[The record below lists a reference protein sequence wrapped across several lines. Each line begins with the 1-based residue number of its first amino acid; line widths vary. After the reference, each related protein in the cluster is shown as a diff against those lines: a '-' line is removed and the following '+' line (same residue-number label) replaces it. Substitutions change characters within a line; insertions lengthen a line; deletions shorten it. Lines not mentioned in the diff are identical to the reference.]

1 METMNIHLNKIDTE
15 EFKYQ
20 EFYLLKDN
28 NIYKILLMKN
38 ISKISISSGNY
49 SCNYNSKGISSL
61 FINKFSSLNEAYNFL
76 IDLFEDNNVK
86 INNKIKYKE
95 ITLNFTLNNEKSV
108 EIKLKYEENYQNN
121 FIDANIKELKNE
133 IKRLKEKNNKLEEE
147 IKKIKQNNNSN
158 SNLKP
163 PANIKLLYSIEEK
176 AYADY
181 GLDNTFVAFNSFN
194 NILYLVYST
203 RKKSIICYDIKNKTL
218 ISEMKNCHLG
228 YITSLRHFADKIK
241 KIDIIMSISN
251 EENNIKLWNIQNM
264 TCMLNLINVN
274 RDGFLYSACFLS
286 YNYEN
291 FIVTSNYDE
300 FGHSEHLKIFN
311 FKGQKI
317 KEIKKSNEPTFIVE
331 CYFDN
336 IFSCQNYI
344 ITGNLNYIKSYNYE
358 KNELYHKYFDGSI
371 NGYHYSIIIHN
382 HNSVI
387 KLMESCEDGNVRI
400 WHFHG
405 GLLLMRIK
413 VSKEN
418 INGLSLYND
427 KYIFVASDEQ
437 NIKLVDLEEESIIKD
452 FYSHSNEVLNLKIIY
467 HPKYGNIL
475 ISQAYEEDQI
485 KIWSIDN

>member
-1 METMNIHLNKIDTE
+1 METMNIHLNKNDTE

-108 EIKLKYEENYQNN
+108 EIKLKYEENFQNN

-181 GLDNTFVAFNSFN
+181 GLDNTFVAFNSFD
-194 NILYLVYST
+194 NILYIVYST

-228 YITSLRHFADKIK
+228 YITSLRHF
-241 KIDIIMSISN
+241 
-251 EENNIKLWNIQNM
+251 
-264 TCMLNLINVN
+264 V
-274 RDGFLYSACFLS
+274 
-286 YNYEN
+286 
-291 FIVTSNYDE
+291 
-300 FGHSEHLKIFN
+300 
-311 FKGQKI
+311 
-317 KEIKKSNEPTFIVE
+317 
-331 CYFDN
+331 
-336 IFSCQNYI
+336 
-344 ITGNLNYIKSYNYE
+344 LNYGIY
-358 KNELYHKYFDGSI
+358 
-371 NGYHYSIIIHN
+371 
-382 HNSVI
+382 
-387 KLMESCEDGNVRI
+387 
-400 WHFHG
+400 
-405 GLLLMRIK
+405 
-413 VSKEN
+413 
-418 INGLSLYND
+418 
-427 KYIFVASDEQ
+427 
-437 NIKLVDLEEESIIKD
+437 
-452 FYSHSNEVLNLKIIY
+452 KI
-467 HPKYGNIL
+467 
-475 ISQAYEEDQI
+475 
-485 KIWSIDN
+485 